1 MTDPVEALLSGVIA
15 ALNADTAVHAI
26 VPQTRITSDWSV
38 GGDVFPLIR
47 ISMPIVADWE
57 DSCGAGSEIDLRVH
71 CFTKGQDAVVTRDR
85 LAAAVRTA
93 LDEAALTLAGNDLRS
108 IDYSQ
113 TLRTNDPDDPTIKQA
128 VVRFT
133 AVVTASP

>member
-1 MTDPVEALLSGVIA
+1 MADPVEALLEGVVA
-15 ALNADTAVHAI
+15 ALNADAAVHAI
-26 VPQTRITSDWSV
+26 VPQPRILSDWGV
-38 GGDVFPLIR
+38 GGGTYPLIR
-47 ISMPIVADWE
+47 ISMPIIADWE

-93 LDEAALTLAGNDLRS
+93 LDEAALTLAGNDLRL

-113 TLRTNDPDDPTIKQA
+113 TIRTSDPDDPTIQQA